1 MLTVTAQ
8 AAQAINDLVSERPD
22 AGLRISSQSSDS
34 SGLRLELTLTT
45 GPAPEDQVIDEHGSR
60 VFVDEQV
67 AELLS
72 DKTLDATS
80 QGEEGVSFT
89 LRP

>member
-1 MLTVTAQ
+1 MLTVTAE
-8 AAQAINDLVSERPD
+8 AAQAINELVSDRPD
-22 AGLRISSQSSDS
+22 AGLRISPQSNDTA
-34 SGLRLELTLTT
+34 GLRLELTLTT

-60 VFVDEQV
+60 VFVDGEV

-72 DKTLDATS
+72 DKTLDATDH
-80 QGEEGVSFT
+80 GDDGVSFT